1 MINTSIYVLLKSFDE
16 INTFSVKS
24 ESIEFYSFIKL
35 NASNNENQLYSVIQ
49 LPIIGTIDIKPKIN
63 ILFPFFKLLKAT

>member
-35 NASNNENQLYSVIQ
+35 NASNIENQLYSVIQ
-49 LPIIGTIDIKPKIN
+49 LPINGTIDIKPKIN